1 MSALSAVDARGVRLT
16 LERAPQ
22 RIVSLVPSTTET
34 FFALGAGTQLVGRTR
49 YCVHPQPEV
58 ARLAEVG
65 GTKALAWSRLEAL
78 RPDLIVANSEENKPE
93 FWERLVAIAP
103 LWVAFPRTLAEAV
116 EDLRD
121 MAVLVG
127 RGERGE
133 ELAGEIETAR
143 VAARAAAEPGG
154 FSYAYLV
161 WREPYMVV
169 SDDTFIARMLAEVGG
184 RNVFAEVEPRYASVT
199 LEQLIAADPERVLL
213 SSEPYDFGIEHADE
227 LGPLAERCRLVD
239 GELCSWHG
247 ARMRRAFETWA
258 ATPLGC

>member
-1 MSALSAVDARGVRLT
+1 MSALEALDARGVRVKLA
-16 LERAPQ
+16 RAPE

-34 FFALGAGTQLVGRTR
+34 LFALGLGEQLVGRTR

-58 ARLAEVG
+58 GALPEIG
-65 GTKALAWSRLEAL
+65 GTKALAWTRLESL

-93 FWERLVAIAP
+93 FWERLEAIAP
-103 LWVAFPRTLAEAV
+103 LWVAFPRTVAEAV
-116 EDLRD
+116 DDLRD
-121 MAVLVG
+121 MARLVG

-143 VAARAAAEPGG
+143 AAARAAAEPGG

-199 LEQLIAADPERVLL
+199 LEQLVAADPERVLL
-213 SSEPYDFGIEHADE
+213 SSEPYDFGIEHAEE
-227 LGPLAERCRLVD
+227 LGSLAERCRVID

-247 ARMRRAFETWA
+247 VRMQRAFTTWA
-258 ATPLGC
+258 ATPL